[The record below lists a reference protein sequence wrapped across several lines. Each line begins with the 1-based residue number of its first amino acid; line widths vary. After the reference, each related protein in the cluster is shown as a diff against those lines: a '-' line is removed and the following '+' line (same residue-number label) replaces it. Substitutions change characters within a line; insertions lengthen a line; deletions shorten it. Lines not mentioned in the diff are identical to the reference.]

1 MTKVDDDLAL
11 LDRWCGGDAAAGN
24 TLFRNHFEAIY
35 RFFENKLDR
44 DVDDLV
50 QETFL
55 ACMHGRSSF
64 RRHSSFRTYAFA
76 IARNLLYRYWRDRG
90 RTPATVDFE
99 AVSIAALSTSLGA
112 RLVRREDQALLLD
125 ALEALPLEQQLL
137 IELHYWEE
145 LDAEQLSEVFDIA
158 PATSRSRLFRAREAL
173 RDRLASSPALP
184 VGVRSSGLDSWARAL
199 HSPIVEPDPSDD
211 ESIG

>member
-1 MTKVDDDLAL
+1 MAEMDEDLAL

-112 RLVRREDQALLLD
+112 RLVRREDQALMLD
-125 ALEALPLEQQLL
+125 ALQTLPLEQQLL

-145 LDAEQLSEVFDIA
+145 LDADQLSEVFDTA

-173 RDRLASSPALP
+173 RAHLSRSPALP
-184 VGVRSSGLDSWARAL
+184 AEASASGLDSWARAL
-199 HSPIVEPDPSDD
+199 HPLATGSDPSDD
-211 ESIG
+211 ESAV

>member
-1 MTKVDDDLAL
+1 MEDVDPDLVL

-24 TLFRNHFEAIY
+24 TLFRKHFEAIY
-35 RFFENKLDR
+35 RFFDNKLDR
-44 DVDDLV
+44 EVDDLV

-55 ACMHGRSSF
+55 ACLRGKDAF

-90 RTPATVDFE
+90 RSPATVDFA
-99 AVSIAALSTSLGA
+99 AVSIANLSTSLGT
-112 RLVRREDQALLLD
+112 RLVRREDQAQLLD
-125 ALEALPLEQQLL
+125 ALEALPFEQQLL

-145 LDAEQLSEVFDIA
+145 LDAEQLAEVFEIA

-173 RDRLASSPALP
+173 RDRLGSGFDAWAQSLQHPRSKESP
-184 VGVRSSGLDSWARAL
+184 
-199 HSPIVEPDPSDD
+199 
-211 ESIG
+211 